1 MKRLFFILILASGL
15 MAQSPQD
22 SSYTKVKLE
31 DFSRMTASDSPS
43 RGIDMQYKRF
53 ALAQPNDKWFSS
65 DKWSHLTTSYFA
77 VIQSAY
83 TFEHFFLS
91 DHKTAGHIG
100 IGVGISLSL
109 GKEMYDAFYKKT
121 YFSWKDLTYDIMGT
135 SLAYFSL
142 NYLK

>member
-1 MKRLFFILILASGL
+1 MKRLLFILILASGL
-15 MAQSPQD
+15 IAQSPQD

-31 DFSRMTASDSPS
+31 DFSKVYTAEKPS
-43 RGIDMQYKRF
+43 VIKAPHYRKF
-53 ALAQPNDKWFSS
+53 ALKQPNDKWFSP

-77 VIQSAY
+77 VMQSSY

-91 DHKTAGHIG
+91 DRETAGHVG

-109 GKEMYDAFYKKT
+109 GKEAYDAFYKKT
-121 YFSWKDLTYDIMGT
+121 YFSWKDLTYDIIGT
-135 SLAYFSL
+135 SLAYLSL